1 MATFKYETRQ
11 RRMISNAPSNT
22 NIRVNQTVMMFDE
35 EIEEHSGQSHS
46 SSQHADYCSSNTS
59 WSDLIERYESL
70 NHGEYQKLLADIATL
85 RHERDRLEASV
96 RRQTGEDLPSGATAA
111 GLGHL
116 EQKLECALGKVR
128 EMKDKLLEE
137 QLGESHHR
145 VSCCSRKLG
154 NRNDL
159 RCRQALVNDRAYAS
173 VHV

>member
-1 MATFKYETRQ
+1 M
-11 RRMISNAPSNT
+11 
-22 NIRVNQTVMMFDE
+22 
-35 EIEEHSGQSHS
+35 
-46 SSQHADYCSSNTS
+46 
-59 WSDLIERYESL
+59 
-70 NHGEYQKLLADIATL
+70 KLLADIATL

-145 VSCCSRKLG
+145 VHILEDQNSFLG
-154 NRNDL
+154 HMVRLISD
-159 RCRQALVNDRAYAS
+159 AS
-173 VHV
+173 ILPNAICTHDYPYG